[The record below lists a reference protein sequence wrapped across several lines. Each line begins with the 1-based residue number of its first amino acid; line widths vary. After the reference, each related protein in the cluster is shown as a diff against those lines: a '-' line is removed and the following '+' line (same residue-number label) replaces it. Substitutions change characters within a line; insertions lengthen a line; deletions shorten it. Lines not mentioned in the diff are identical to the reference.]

1 MKTFFG
7 VRIREASQCTV
18 SLSLSLS
25 LCPCVGGLDHGA
37 IGLVVSAGLVATL
50 VILLSG
56 VVAYMVSYRVRR
68 GRSYSEL

>member
-1 MKTFFG
+1 MLH
-7 VRIREASQCTV
+7 CML

-25 LCPCVGGLDHGA
+25 ISLSLCPCAGGLDHGE

-56 VVAYMVSYRVRR
+56 VVVYMVSYRVRR